1 MAGVCCARVC
11 CTCAAAC
18 ARYTDCLAAEE
29 KEEFEMI
36 CAEEGA
42 DEVSAFPFAFQF
54 AAAQLKPAGG

>member
-1 MAGVCCARVC
+1 MHLYVG
-11 CTCAAAC
+11 AALWPSRAI
-18 ARYTDCLAAEE
+18 DPKKE